1 MIRQH
6 YSNYYQLINRTKI
19 TSGRYQG
26 FHVDFQVV
34 SLNSHLENISI
45 CQKTDFLFYKPD
57 PWSNYIFPHFHSSL
71 DRLSCKI
78 HSCEDKNVSAAL
90 MESSKSTVGC
100 VSMTTIEILIGSHFR
115 LNLSAH
121 TPSIRVQEC

>member
-71 DRLSCKI
+71 DSFSFKI
-78 HSCEDKNVSAAL
+78 HPREQKNLSAGL
-90 MESSKSTVGC
+90 MESSKSTAGC
-100 VSMTTIEILIGSHFR
+100 VSMTRIEILSGSYFMI
-115 LNLSAH
+115 NLSAH
-121 TPSIRVQEC
+121 TPSIRGQKC